1 MKNPGEEDTREH
13 LEGIEDRGKG
23 INEISETRKSTRHSG
38 NFKQFSVTKP
48 TVR

>member
-13 LEGIEDRGKG
+13 LEGIADRGKG
-23 INEISETRKSTRHSG
+23 INEVLETRKSTRHSG
-38 NFKQFSVTKP
+38 NSKQFSVAKP